1 MIRPPIFLLLLMTRL
16 YPILYNEYALSAARS
31 IASVNKMVY
40 EYKRKLRTARAE
52 LEGQRKE
59 LEEMDAL
66 RIELEEER
74 AKVRAMRLEKKR
86 MKKEAKVL
94 KSEVRRLRKSRTDF
108 VRGRRCTMSW
118 LRSLLLVLRR

>member
-1 MIRPPIFLLLLMTRL
+1 
-16 YPILYNEYALSAARS
+16 
-31 IASVNKMVY
+31 MVY

-108 VRGRRCTMSW
+108 VAREKMYNE
-118 LRSLLLVLRR
+118 LVAKSASRFEEMRKYVNEQPTFQSIVLELNQISGIVSPADRESAAG